1 MRQRE
6 STFVGPTG
14 NKHYYRVWEPDADP
28 RASVA
33 LVHGMGE
40 HCGRYQA
47 LAERFT
53 QAGIAV
59 HGFDLPGHGRT
70 PGQRGHINSW
80 EEMRGGVG
88 AFLEKVLGEAPQ
100 RPLFLYGHSLGGL
113 IAIDYA
119 ILHPE
124 GLRGLIVSAPALDLS
139 GFSATRIALAKVLS
153 RLLPRLALSTGL
165 DVEGLS
171 RDPEVV
177 RVYQEDPLVH
187 DKATTRFGASI
198 IEAVGRIWE
207 RAGELDVPLLI
218 LHGQDDRLVPADS
231 SARFIR
237 LAGSGDKQRIEYPQG
252 YHEPHNDLQREKVY
266 EDVLGWIQARI

>member
-1 MRQRE
+1 MRHRE
-6 STFVGPTG
+6 NAFLGPRDIE
-14 NKHYYRVWEPDADP
+14 HYHQVWEPDSEP
-28 RASVA
+28 RAIVA

-53 QAGIAV
+53 EAGLAV

-70 PGQRGHINSW
+70 PGPRGHVNSW
-80 EEMRGGVG
+80 EDMLGSVG
-88 AFLEKVLGEAPQ
+88 AFLEKVLGEAPE

-119 ILHPE
+119 IRRPE
-124 GLRGLIVSAPALDLS
+124 GLRGLIASAPALDLS
-139 GFSATRIALAKVLS
+139 GFSTTRIALAKILS

-177 RVYQEDPLVH
+177 RAYQEDPLVH
-187 DKATTRFGASI
+187 DKATTRFGASV
-198 IEAVGRIWE
+198 IEAVGRVWE
-207 RAGELDVPLLI
+207 TAGKLDVPLLI

-237 LAGSGDKQRIEYPQG
+237 IAGSSDKQRIEYPQG
-252 YHEPHNDLQREKVY
+252 YHEPHNDLQREEVY
-266 EDVLGWIQARI
+266 RDVLSWIEARI